1 MYNQIEHDEREN
13 HKTNQDTNRV
23 RISPEYHRVQTRWY
37 ESIEKCQQT
46 ISRLIGDTTPDN
58 IIQFIQTTPD
68 NYPMLRTIEST
79 QILLLL
85 SEKII
90 EKIVVI
96 VTRKI
101 VVVLF

>member
-13 HKTNQDTNRV
+13 HKTNQNTNRV

-68 NYPMLRTIEST
+68 NYPIEST

-85 SEKII
+85 SEKT
-90 EKIVVI
+90 IVVI
-96 VTRKI
+96 IREICCCCCFEK
-101 VVVLF
+101 LK